1 MPEKINWFELELLYP
16 ENWTVE
22 MDEDSD
28 TLNLISPSGAFMSMT
43 RPEDII
49 SAFEQARQAMEQ
61 EYEEMETEN
70 VCRIVGDG
78 LLDGIIQRFVY
89 LDFIVTSQLMKLE
102 SEIQDFQPLL
112 IQIQGEDRDL
122 DQQQQVFDAILTSL
136 MPKQEN

>member
-22 MDEDSD
+22 VDEDSD

-43 RPEDII
+43 RPEDIN

-122 DQQQQVFDAILTSL
+122 DQQQQVFDAILTSFML
-136 MPKQEN
+136 KQEN